1 MKKNSNRLTRIAMG
15 RFNAH
20 KTENSTVFFFLL
32 SLLSFIPYFLL
43 ENFAS
48 RYHSSRDMVIAWQT
62 LEFILHEWVLN
73 LLFFSLRCL
82 VMLRLSRTLSAFV
95 YHPWAVV
102 GADQLIVSSL
112 YINISLKEK
121 SCFCSRRRRRR
132 CFFNLWKLKPRN
144 MQKQACKTSKTQR
157 EKAEWVK
164 MKGMHKNSKNAGKA

>member
-1 MKKNSNRLTRIAMG
+1 MQSLDECWEKKK
-15 RFNAH
+15 
-20 KTENSTVFFFLL
+20 KTK
-32 SLLSFIPYFLL
+32 

-95 YHPWAVV
+95 YHRWAVV

-121 SCFCSRRRRRR
+121 SCFCSRRRRR
-132 CFFNLWKLKPRN
+132 CFFNLWKATKY
-144 MQKQACKTSKTQR
+144 AKTSVQNIWDP
-157 EKAEWVK
+157 E
-164 MKGMHKNSKNAGKA
+164 GKSCFA

>member
-1 MKKNSNRLTRIAMG
+1 MQSLDECWEKKK
-15 RFNAH
+15 
-20 KTENSTVFFFLL
+20 KTK
-32 SLLSFIPYFLL
+32 

-95 YHPWAVV
+95 YHRWAAV

-121 SCFCSRRRRRR
+121 SCFCSRVVVVVVVFLT
-132 CFFNLWKLKPRN
+132 CEKPRN

-157 EKAEWVK
+157 EKVALLNLHFQAKLIVRGNPKAIPSSQNSDNSGRVFLWVVNK
-164 MKGMHKNSKNAGKA
+164 YACKG